1 MNSVDFRRKMLG
13 TTLVCKNPISKGS
26 VSKNASRLHVRVRG
40 YDCACKVEL
49 SAALCLVH
57 QFSAEGRSENLVVV
71 VVGGGGLVIWW
82 A

>member
-1 MNSVDFRRKMLG
+1 MLS
-13 TTLVCKNPISKGS
+13 N
-26 VSKNASRLHVRVRG
+26 VRVRG

-49 SAALCLVH
+49 LAALCLVH

-71 VVGGGGLVIWW
+71 VVVVVGGGLVIWW